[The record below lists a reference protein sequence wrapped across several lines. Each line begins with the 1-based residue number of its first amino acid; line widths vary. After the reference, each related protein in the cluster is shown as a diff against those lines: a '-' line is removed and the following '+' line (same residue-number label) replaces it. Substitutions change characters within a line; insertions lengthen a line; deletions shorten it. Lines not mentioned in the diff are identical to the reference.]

1 MFISRVDLIALT
13 TTLVGLC
20 CAVLTSE
27 HLSCTSQRIGW
38 LNGFQIYINSLY
50 TPTDI
55 TATLWMVATHT
66 HTRYCNVSPQFR
78 TFRLT
83 HSLFSKQAI
92 LTNYIAHPT
101 GFSLSP
107 PFLSTENTK
116 LFGME
121 LVGLADTLWEVGGDV
136 IITSNPFLTTISF
149 LNAVRDVWRHS
160 FSSPF
165 WRKWCWHIWL
175 DES

>member
-1 MFISRVDLIALT
+1 MDFKY
-13 TTLVGLC
+13 
-20 CAVLTSE
+20 TS
-27 HLSCTSQRIGW
+27 TD
-38 LNGFQIYINSLY
+38 LY

-55 TATLWMVATHT
+55 TATLWMVATHTHT

-101 GFSLSP
+101 GFPLSP

-160 FSSPF
+160 FPPLFDENGADTFDSMSH
-165 WRKWCWHIWL
+165 R